1 MLITLFYKNLTKAG
15 GAERLLLNQYHWL
28 KDNNF
33 KVKVVCFSYKNNLFL
48 NSERIDLDDI
58 MVLKGCWLR
67 SMYKL
72 SMFLFHN
79 KTEIVV
85 ASGVKEVFLAS
96 ILSNN
101 KYNLLLHHPLFMTIN
116 ETDKYSIFLKHKFNT
131 MCKSNYGAK
140 VFYKHRK
147 NLNFLKHIKINI
159 KACLSIA
166 SIKFA
171 KNIFV
176 LSQYSKIEK
185 RYLFNKKA
193 IVCQGA
199 IKKSVIEKIEPQI
212 KDINSIICVSR
223 LEQDK
228 RIDILLKAFQKLLD
242 VYPNKKLT
250 ICGTGSSQRDLKQ
263 LSNSL
268 GISQSVIFTGFV
280 SDAEMQRLN
289 QKAYLFVSLDWADY
303 KITLFEALANLQ
315 RILVSSE
322 TSQIEDLEKTGH
334 MIRVIPDVENSY
346 IGMLKIFESEP
357 SLDAKFI
364 KNFLEDYTWDSY
376 NKKLFGHVFEKYT

>member
-116 ETDKYSIFLKHKFNT
+116 ETDKYSIF
-131 MCKSNYGAK
+131 
-140 VFYKHRK
+140 
-147 NLNFLKHIKINI
+147 
-159 KACLSIA
+159 
-166 SIKFA
+166 
-171 KNIFV
+171 
-176 LSQYSKIEK
+176 
-185 RYLFNKKA
+185 
-193 IVCQGA
+193 
-199 IKKSVIEKIEPQI
+199 
-212 KDINSIICVSR
+212 
-223 LEQDK
+223 
-228 RIDILLKAFQKLLD
+228 
-242 VYPNKKLT
+242 
-250 ICGTGSSQRDLKQ
+250 
-263 LSNSL
+263 
-268 GISQSVIFTGFV
+268 
-280 SDAEMQRLN
+280 
-289 QKAYLFVSLDWADY
+289 
-303 KITLFEALANLQ
+303 
-315 RILVSSE
+315 
-322 TSQIEDLEKTGH
+322 KT
-334 MIRVIPDVENSY
+334 
-346 IGMLKIFESEP
+346 
-357 SLDAKFI
+357 
-364 KNFLEDYTWDSY
+364 
-376 NKKLFGHVFEKYT
+376 